1 MATSIDN
8 AIVMQFSDQ
17 FDHAFQQRVPR
28 LRRYVRM
35 RTGVVGNQT
44 QFNIMGESS
53 MVEITGQ
60 RHSLTPW
67 IDIASQSR
75 WASKRDFN
83 HPVMLDWADKPEVL
97 IDLEQGYAMAGA
109 MAAARTADGI
119 IHSAVTGTAYSG
131 VNGATP
137 VTFDTT
143 AITSAGAQQGAVGN
157 LVAAGGTG
165 LTVAKVRTVRAI
177 FDAREVGVDDYN
189 AGVRDAFVWI
199 VNAGA
204 MQQLMSETTATSGDF
219 VSDKPLTEGTI
230 HHFMGFDFYIYN
242 GLANTTGTTFRTLV
256 WHRMAMGF
264 AIWRERD
271 LFVDRL
277 PEHNN
282 STGVSYMMS
291 MGAVRIQDKGVL
303 AVDVVL

>member
-1 MATSIDN
+1 MATPIDN

-28 LRRYVRM
+28 LRRYTRL

-53 MVEITGQ
+53 MVEITGM

-109 MAAARTADGI
+109 MAAARTADTI
-119 IHSAVTGTAYSG
+119 ILGAVTGTAYSG
-131 VNGATP
+131 VNGATANAFN
-137 VTFDTT
+137 TS
-143 AITSAGAQQGAVGN
+143 AITISGAQAGTAGN

-165 LTVAKVRTVRAI
+165 LTVAKVRTVRGI

-189 AGVRDAFVWI
+189 AGVRNAFVWV

-219 VSDKPLTEGTI
+219 VADKPLTEGSV
-230 HHFMGFDFYIYN
+230 HHFMGFDFVIHN
-242 GLANTTGTTFRTLV
+242 GLTNTTGTTYRTVV
-256 WHRMAMGF
+256 WHRLAMGF
-264 AIWRERD
+264 ALWRERD

-291 MGAVRIQDKGVL
+291 MGAVRIHDKGVL